1 MPTAY
6 DIMMMKSIGHGLADV
21 SIKFSSHGPG
31 PGSGFCQYGVRC

>member
-6 DIMMMKSIGHGLADV
+6 DMMKSIERGLVDV

-31 PGSGFCQYGVRC
+31 PGVQ